1 MESDRGALQL
11 QTNRESFV
19 LTFLIIIIIPFIF
32 LYFIFFRWQHH
43 LLFKMYDILLRAI
56 AGDVDRTE
64 GYRLVCWA
72 SPQLK
77 LFFPRLLDRTD
88 KTFLAAAPEK

>member
-1 MESDRGALQL
+1 
-11 QTNRESFV
+11 
-19 LTFLIIIIIPFIF
+19 
-32 LYFIFFRWQHH
+32 
-43 LLFKMYDILLRAI
+43 MYDILLRAI

-64 GYRLVCWA
+64 GYRLVCRA